1 MTTTHQNRH
10 QNYSIVSVCDVSV
23 ASCKDSL
30 VMTEPRGWMELDQAP
45 VFTKDGRQFAMVLS
59 ADGYKHI
66 NVINRD
72 TNQRVPI
79 TSGKMVATKL
89 YHWDEK
95 EHLIYFKVGSYSSRN
110 PLSK

>member
-1 MTTTHQNRH
+1 M
-10 QNYSIVSVCDVSV
+10 
-23 ASCKDSL
+23 
-30 VMTEPRGWMELDQAP
+30 
-45 VFTKDGRQFAMVLS
+45 LS

-95 EHLIYFKVGSYSSRN
+95 AHLIYFKVGSWFATMWQRPKSRVWQILQPKRYSWLR
-110 PLSK
+110 P